1 MRIEFLL
8 KCLRF
13 GTTAPRRGSASSFDR
28 RTTPWGGRSLATER
42 GDSAALLRPG
52 GGVGGR
58 SPVYRVRNVAARSST
73 SVSMGSR

>member
-28 RTTPWGGRSLATER
+28 RTTPWGGSVACDRAGGFRCTTEAWWRGWGPQSRLSGQER
-42 GDSAALLRPG
+42 GGPVEY
-52 GGVGGR
+52 VGFHGL
-58 SPVYRVRNVAARSST
+58 
-73 SVSMGSR
+73 